1 MTSTNPCFL
10 MGRTVQGKWVIPRSN
25 FANDIVQSHLVQGIA
40 AGNVHI
46 VGLPHVGKTTL
57 VYNEFI
63 LREEEF
69 WQRDKITV
77 LIDMSNKI
85 EAEDD
90 GSRFLLMLVDEVQ
103 DFLETRDVIDS
114 KLNQK
119 EEAVHKNATQW
130 GPLVGS
136 VEKYFKT
143 LHKKGYCVTAV
154 IDEFDATRKLFQ
166 NNPACL
172 RAFRD
177 LIYLPHYGIS
187 CIAASRRY
195 IRDIEA
201 QAHGGQSTLALVFG
215 ERCLSFY
222 TEEEFDRF
230 WDRFNGMIDETYKSE
245 FLLYCGRHPFLLDAF
260 GFQAWKQQQENG
272 HIDIRKCRA
281 LANNDFLNCY
291 NATLNL
297 LDESNLYSK
306 LVEVLIG
313 PALTVEQ
320 DDIMTF
326 QDLGLIVHDEETSQW
341 SAYSPDFQ
349 KFISV
354 KSKERQTEK
363 ELWPAYFEA
372 VIALRKTIIK
382 TLEATGEESWQ
393 STLKNSQNDKVINM
407 LTECEKLRQKDI
419 VRYGGIRNIALRDYL
434 DIPQLSIVMN
444 IFWNKGFGSIFGKS
458 SIDKK
463 TLNRY
468 VTAIITVRNP
478 TAHVRGS
485 VCSKADI
492 EIATGYCSKLTEA
505 CKVHDSSSASE
516 L

>member
-1 MTSTNPCFL
+1 MTTINPCFQ
-10 MGRTVQGKWVIPRSN
+10 MGRTVTGKWFVPRKHL
-25 FANDIVQSHLVQGIA
+25 ANDIVPQHFAPGIA
-40 AGNVHI
+40 SGNVHI

-63 LREEEF
+63 LREKEF
-69 WQRDKITV
+69 WQLGKITV
-77 LIDMSNKI
+77 LIEMSNKI
-85 EAEDD
+85 EAEDN
-90 GSRFLLMLVDEVQ
+90 GSRFLLMLVEEVQ
-103 DFLETRDVIDS
+103 DFLDTRDVIDS

-119 EEAVHKNATQW
+119 AETVRKDATQW
-130 GPLVGS
+130 GPFVGS

-143 LHKKGYCVTAV
+143 LYKKGYCVTAV

-177 LIYLPHYGIS
+177 LIYLPQYGIS
-187 CIAASRRY
+187 CIATSRRY

-201 QAHGGQSTLALVFG
+201 QAHGGQSTLALVFS

-222 TEEEFDRF
+222 TEEEFNRF
-230 WDRFNGMIDETYKSE
+230 WDRFKGAIDETYKPE
-245 FLLYCGRHPFLLDAF
+245 FLFYCGRHPFLLDAF
-260 GFQAWKQQQENG
+260 GFQAWKQQQAEG
-272 HIDIRKCRA
+272 RIDIRQCRVS
-281 LANNDFLNCY
+281 ANNDFLNCY

-320 DDIMTF
+320 SDIMVF
-326 QDLGLIVHDEETSQW
+326 QDLGLIVHDDETSQW
-341 SAYSPDFQ
+341 RAYSTDFHEFVALQ
-349 KFISV
+349 
-354 KSKERQTEK
+354 SKKRQTEK

-372 VIALRKTIIK
+372 VSTLRKTIIK
-382 TLEATGEESWQ
+382 TLEANGEPSWQ
-393 STLKNSQNDKVINM
+393 ITLKDNRNDSVLNM
-407 LTECEKLRQKDI
+407 LAECEDLRQKDI
-419 VRYGGIRNIALRDYL
+419 VRYGGMRGIALKDYL
-434 DIPQLSIVMN
+434 DMPQFSIILN
-444 IFWNKGFGSIFGKS
+444 TFWKDRFDSIFGKS

-468 VTAIITVRNP
+468 ITAIITVRNP
-478 TAHVRGS
+478 TFHSRGT

-492 EIATGYCSKLTEA
+492 DIATGYCSKLIEA
-505 CKVHDSSSASE
+505 CKNHESLS
-516 L
+516 